1 MNNRLWLVPAG
12 LALAFF
18 SYSLWC
24 IVTAGPLGFVVEH
37 TRNRWSAQIGLDL
50 VNSAVL
56 CLFMAAPLARRYGI
70 RMLPW
75 VVLTLATGSIA
86 LFALAARILYARS
99 KTADRG

>member
-1 MNNRLWLVPAG
+1 MNKRLWLIPAG
-12 LALAFF
+12 LSLAFL

-24 IVTAGPLGFVVEH
+24 MVTAGPLGFVVEH

-56 CLFMAAPLARRYGI
+56 CLFMAAPLARPYRI

-75 VVLTLATGSIA
+75 VVLTLATGSIG
-86 LFALAARILYARS
+86 LFALAARILYAR
-99 KTADRG
+99 AAAERDG